1 MFITSTCGRKPRLLA
16 DDRYLF
22 VFLTEKLPILYF
34 LRELFSNQSV
44 RILYIRFTVRREV
57 ANLRDFLSLVGLYL
71 FITLIAPEF
80 DFGNIFFDTSL
91 FLAKALYV
99 FLFFL
104 ELCLA
109 VFFFSRCR
117 LFLKKLSGPLTS
129 VVKKAL

>member
-80 DFGNIFFDTSL
+80 DFGNIFSDESL
-91 FLAKALYV
+91 FETLNNCIPPTFIIGIKVIAMTIIPIPP
-99 FLFFL
+99 
-104 ELCLA
+104 
-109 VFFFSRCR
+109 SH
-117 LFLKKLSGPLTS
+117 
-129 VVKKAL
+129 